1 MKVTIKKQN
10 LESVVSNLIPYLE
23 KRDSSAITS
32 HIFISVEDDKIQIK
46 ATDQEIGLCYEIKE
60 DIEIKEKGIATANG
74 KNLLD
79 IIKNLKEEQ
88 ITLSTEADNLHVKQ
102 NRSQFKIS
110 MLTASD
116 YPSFPT
122 SDNKNKFDIIANVL
136 SSSLKKIE
144 PCIDPNNAKYE
155 FTGALLDIKNDKIN
169 IVGSDGRRLGVYSLD
184 IGGENE
190 FKIILPKR
198 AITEMQKI
206 FNKEIEIFYDET
218 ILLAKGPDFTFF
230 TKLINGRYADYEKVI
245 NGSFSNFITI
255 QRDQFL
261 EALKTVR
268 IMSDSVKVTFNK
280 DCIKFEVTGQVG
292 ENGETFIDTELD
304 LQESFIIFIKNKN
317 VIDFLLSCESQT
329 IELGYNDSGMPFIL
343 ISEALRTVIT
353 QISKG

>member
-1 MKVTIKKQN
+1 MKFTIKKQN
-10 LESVVSNLIPYLE
+10 LESIVSNVIPYLE

-32 HIFISVEDDKIQIK
+32 HIFISVEEDKIQIK

-79 IIKNLKEEQ
+79 IIKNLKEGQ

-116 YPSFPT
+116 YPNFPT
-122 SDNKNKFDIIANVL
+122 SEGKNKFDIIASVL

-144 PCIDPNNAKYE
+144 PCIDANNAKYE
-155 FTGALLDIKNDKIN
+155 FTGALLDIKKDKIN
-169 IVGSDGRRLGVYSLD
+169 IVGSDGKRLGVYSLD

-218 ILLAKGPDFTFF
+218 ILLAKGADFTFF

-245 NGSFSNFITI
+245 NGNFANFITLK
-255 QRDQFL
+255 RDEFL
-261 EALKTVR
+261 EGLKIVR
-268 IMSDSVKVTFNK
+268 IMSDLVKVTFSK
-280 DCIKFEVTGQVG
+280 DCMKFEVTGQVG
-292 ENGETFIDTELD
+292 ENGETSIDTSLELN
-304 LQESFIIFIKNKN
+304 EEFSIFIKNKN
-317 VIDFLLSCESQT
+317 VLDFLSSCEDQT
-329 IELGYNDSGMPFIL
+329 LELGYNDTGMPFIL
-343 ISEALRTVIT
+343 TSGGLRTVIT
-353 QISKG
+353 QISK